1 MAKSCKSTADLH
13 LQSHTFRVL
22 IPSEKRR
29 LFFFWLEKGMRSEYC
44 FPSPFS
50 DEDDD
55 DISIEL
61 LETTDLGP
69 DLRGGLGQGVQAGL
83 DHSISRLSVIAREP
97 PICDSFLFHKNLK
110 AIKERENT
118 FG

>member
-1 MAKSCKSTADLH
+1 
-13 LQSHTFRVL
+13 
-22 IPSEKRR
+22 
-29 LFFFWLEKGMRSEYC
+29 MRNENC
-44 FPSPFS
+44 FLSPFS
-50 DEDDD
+50 DEDGD

-69 DLRGGLGQGVQAGL
+69 DLRGGLGQGVQEGL